1 MQDKFRIS
9 DNGAAADPTG
19 DWRNRRGDPSLADVH
34 RLVAVPKSGWRK
46 MGALTA
52 PPWLAIPAVV
62 IAAIIVLLNMK
73 LLYDFL

>member
-1 MQDKFRIS
+1 VQDKFQIRDI
-9 DNGAAADPTG
+9 GAAAEATG
-19 DWRNRRGDPSLADVH
+19 DWRSRRANPALADVYQS
-34 RLVAVPKSGWRK
+34 VTVPKSGWRK

-52 PPWLAIPAVV
+52 PPWLAILAVV